1 MDLLSFHLLK
11 GILLFLQKVSPF
23 RCILTGLVLYLSPW
37 DFADFSSWVPGR
49 AHGFPCFQGLGPRQV
64 QDTFGCGAGQGGKK
78 ASMGFL
84 MPSASLVPPSVL
96 RMAVSQVLHPLCHW
110 RLGLSPM
117 YPHHF
122 TDP

>member
-23 RCILTGLVLYLSPW
+23 HCILIGLVLYLSPW
-37 DFADFSSWVPGR
+37 DFADFSSRVPGR
-49 AHGFPCFQGLGPRQV
+49 AHGFPCFPGLGPWQV
-64 QDTFGCGAGQGGKK
+64 QDTFGCGAEQGGKK

-84 MPSASLVPPSVL
+84 MPSASLVRLSVL

-110 RLGLSPM
+110 RPGLSPM
-117 YPHHF
+117 YPASFH
-122 TDP
+122 